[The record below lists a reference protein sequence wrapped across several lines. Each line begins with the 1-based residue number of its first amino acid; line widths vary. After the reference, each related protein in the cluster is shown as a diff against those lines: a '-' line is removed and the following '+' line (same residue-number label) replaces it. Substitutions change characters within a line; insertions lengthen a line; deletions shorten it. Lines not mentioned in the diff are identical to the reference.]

1 MATTIT
7 RWDPYQQIADI
18 QRQLERTFGM
28 AGDGRTQRGW
38 MPTVDIEQTDREIVL
53 KLDLPGLRREDV
65 SIEVRDHTLI
75 ITGER
80 REEKEEKHEGYITRE
95 RIFGRFT
102 RSFMLPEGV
111 DPDQVHASFE
121 NGVLRVRVPR
131 PREAQPKQIQIEQES
146 QSGNGETRSGN
157 GGK

>member
-18 QRQLERTFGM
+18 HRELERTFGRM
-28 AGDGRTQRGW
+28 AGDGRSQRGW
-38 MPTVDIEQTDREIVL
+38 MPTVDIEQTDEEIVL
-53 KLDLPGLRREDV
+53 KLDLPGMRREDV

-75 ITGER
+75 VTGER
-80 REEKEEKHEGYITRE
+80 REEKEDKHEGYITRE

-111 DPDQVHASFE
+111 DPDQVRASFE
-121 NGVLRVRVPR
+121 DGVLRVRVPR
-131 PREAQPKQIQIEQES
+131 PQESQPKQIQIEQES
-146 QSGNGETRSGN
+146 RSGN
-157 GGK
+157 GRK